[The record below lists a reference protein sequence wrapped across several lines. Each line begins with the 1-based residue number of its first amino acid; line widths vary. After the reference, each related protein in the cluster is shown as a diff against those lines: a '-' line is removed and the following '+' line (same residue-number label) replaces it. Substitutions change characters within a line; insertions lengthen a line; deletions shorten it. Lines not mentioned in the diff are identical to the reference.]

1 MTETEFEVSKWMLH
15 SGDKLKQA
23 LKENPDLPVIF
34 QCSTESE
41 YDNYV
46 TDDADVYVGEVLT
59 VEGPDDE
66 KIYFERDDLEADIEN
81 SLDGE
86 ETENLPDTEFEALVE
101 SMAAEYDKYW
111 MKTIIVYLRG

>member
-1 MTETEFEVSKWMLH
+1 MTKTEFEVNGWMLH

-23 LKENPDLPVIF
+23 LRENPDLPVIF

-46 TDDADVYVGEVLT
+46 TDDVDVYVREVLT
-59 VEGPDDE
+59 VTGPDDE

-81 SLDGE
+81 SLAGE
-86 ETENLPDTEFEALVE
+86 EAENLPDAEFEALVE

-111 MKTIIVYLRG
+111 IKAIIVYVEA